1 MKETL
6 ADFPGGKLMVAQGF
20 NLVPD
25 RQKFR
30 NIMKHGR
37 VKWPTGIYQSDSLSC
52 LRENHILVL
61 GIKEDKIAICGI
73 VKRKMYVLNLVEKR
87 K

>member
-6 ADFPGGKLMVAQGF
+6 VDFPGGKLMASQGF
-20 NLVPD
+20 CLVPN

-30 NIMKHGR
+30 RIMKNGR
-37 VKWPTGIYQSDSLSC
+37 VKWPTGIYQSNSLSC

-61 GIKEDKIAICGI
+61 GIKDDNGAICGI
-73 VKRKMYVLNLVEKR
+73 VRKKPYILNLVEKR